1 MINKFRIGAA
11 SAVLALAAGMGSVA
25 QAAEADGT
33 ATVEVLRP
41 ITLTAGD
48 DLDFGLV
55 AVNGSGSIS
64 VGFDPIDGS
73 ADLDCSAADIVCVG
87 GGESL
92 ASFSITGGSANRSVS
107 ITLPSADIDMVS
119 TTAVNPAAPTAAEVV
134 VLSGLESDAV
144 INEFDP
150 VTGTLIS
157 STSDALNLDASGE
170 GSFSVGGTATF
181 DGSEGPGVYEATF
194 TVTVEYS

>member
-1 MINKFRIGAA
+1 MINKFRIGVAGAA
-11 SAVLALAAGMGSVA
+11 MALAMGMGTA
-25 QAAEADGT
+25 AHAAEDDAT

-41 ITLTAGD
+41 LTLTAGD

-64 VGFDPIDGS
+64 VGFDPLDGS

-92 ASFSITGGSANRSVS
+92 ASFSITGGSANRRVS
-107 ITLPSADIDMVS
+107 ITLPTGDVDMIS
-119 TTAVNPAAPTAAEVV
+119 TTAVEPTSPTAAEVV
-134 VLSGLESDAV
+134 VLSGLESDASA
-144 INEFDP
+144 FDGVDP
-150 VTGTLIS
+150 FGDPIFTD
-157 STSDALNLDASGE
+157 DALDLDASGE

-181 DGSEGPGVYEATF
+181 DGSEGPGVYEGTF